1 MTMKKLLLV
10 FLSFHLFYYCLCQ
23 TGRLS
28 EQTGSVKNTS
38 TLSHGVAFELTNA
51 YAEITAYN
59 PTTVRV
65 RVAKQKF
72 SRDFSFAIDNLISDY
87 NFKTVSTD
95 GNKKI
100 LMTDSLKVVVNTQ
113 PFRISFYN
121 LRDEF
126 LSGDDESLGISWW
139 GNQVDCYRKL
149 NTDEKFIGLGEK
161 TGGINRRGQFYRNWN
176 SDIPGYALNQD
187 PLYATIPF
195 FIGIHGHI
203 CYGTFFDNT
212 HQSYFNF
219 GGGAD
224 EELYHFGA
232 DDGEMNYYF
241 FGGSSVA
248 QILKDYTALTG
259 RTPMPPLWSLGYQQC
274 RWGYAN
280 ENELLNIAKTLRD
293 KKLPSDVVYMDITY
307 MDRYKVFT
315 WDPVNFPHPK
325 EMVDQLK
332 KMNFDLVTIIDPGIK
347 IEKGYKAYDE
357 GVAQNHFAK
366 YPDGKLYVGH
376 VWPGRCHF
384 PDFTKPA
391 TRKWWGNNFK
401 TSHVDIGVKG
411 FWNDMNEPAAWGR
424 EFPNLIEFGDASNK
438 TTLYTVKNAYGLLM
452 ARSTYE
458 GTKAL
463 MNGQRP
469 FVLTRASY
477 SGIQKFSAE
486 WTGDNVASDEHMLLG
501 QRLLNSM
508 AVSGIPYVGMDI
520 GGFNGDVSPELYVR
534 WMNLGIYSPLMRQHS
549 TIDSRYH
556 EPWQFGEANTRFL
569 RSLLEQRY
577 KLLPYLYSSFYQA
590 HLSGMPINRM
600 LPVEYTFDDHV
611 YNDKYGNEFLFGDNI
626 LVCPV
631 DSKTLATE
639 VYLPGNAT
647 KWYRVSSGK
656 VYDGGQVQFV
666 SSPLDDLPVF
676 VKESGIVPMQG
687 VVQNT
692 KEKGDGI
699 LYVHVW
705 KGNNSNSFVY
715 YEDDGTTYDY
725 EKSEFYKRIISYL
738 PASGQIIFDAKEGSY
753 SSKFDKVKL
762 VLHNFERIASA
773 TINGSPASVQQQDE
787 ISTVDFSNSNNKIT
801 VELK

>member
-1 MTMKKLLLV
+1 MEKRLLAL
-10 FLSFHLFYYCLCQ
+10 LTLISFYCSFAQ
-23 TGRLS
+23 SGRIS
-28 EQTGSVKNTS
+28 EQIGNVKKFS
-38 TLSHGVAFELTNA
+38 TTSHGASFELSNA
-51 YAEITAYN
+51 YAEITAYS
-59 PTTVRV
+59 PTSIRV
-65 RVAKQKF
+65 RISKQKF
-72 SRDFSFAIDNLISDY
+72 TKDFSYAIDDLSSNY
-87 NFKTVSTD
+87 NFKSVTSE
-95 GNKKI
+95 GNKKLLI
-100 LMTDSLKVVVNTQ
+100 TDSLKIVVNMQ
-113 PFRISFYN
+113 PFRVSFYN
-121 LRDEF
+121 LRNEF
-126 LSGDDESLGISWW
+126 LSGDDESLGVSWW
-139 GNQVDCYRKL
+139 GNEVSCYRKL
-149 NTDEKFIGLGEK
+149 ASDEKFIGLGEK
-161 TGGINRRGQFYRNWN
+161 IGNVNRRGQFFRNWN

-195 FIGIHGHI
+195 FIGIHGNV

-212 HQSYFNF
+212 HHSYFNF

-241 FGGSSVA
+241 FGGSSVP

-274 RWGYAN
+274 RWGYAD
-280 ENELLNIAKTLRD
+280 ENDLLNIAKTLRD

-307 MDRYKVFT
+307 MDHYKVFT

-325 EMVDQLK
+325 ELMDQLK

-357 GVAQNHFAK
+357 GVSQNHFAK

-384 PDFTKPA
+384 PDFTKPD
-391 TRKWWGNNFK
+391 TRKWWGNSFK
-401 TSHVDIGVKG
+401 SSYVDIGVKG

-424 EFPNLIEFGDASNK
+424 EFPNLIEFGDAPNK
-438 TTLYTVKNAYGLLM
+438 ATLYTVKNAYGLLM

-477 SGIQKFSAE
+477 AGIQKFSAQ

-520 GGFNGDVSPELYVR
+520 GGFIGEATPELYLR

-549 TIDSRYH
+549 TIDSRFH
-556 EPWQFGEANTRFL
+556 EPWLFGEANTRTI

-577 KLLPYLYSSFYQA
+577 QLLPYLYSSFYQA
-590 HLSGMPINRM
+590 YISGMPINRM
-600 LPVEYTFDDHV
+600 LPVEYTFDDNV
-611 YNDKYGNEFLFGDNI
+611 YNDKYANEFLFGDNV

-631 DSKTLATE
+631 DSKTSATE
-639 VYLPGNAT
+639 VYLPGNGI
-647 KWYRVSSGK
+647 KWCRVSTGK
-656 VYDGGQVQFV
+656 VYDGGQSHFV
-666 SSPLDDLPVF
+666 ASPLNDLPVF
-676 VKESGIVPMQG
+676 VKESAIIPMQSI
-687 VVQNT
+687 VQNT
-692 KEKGDGI
+692 KEKGDGV
-699 LYVHVW
+699 LYLHVW
-705 KGNNSNSFVY
+705 NGSNNNSFVY
-715 YEDDGTTYDY
+715 YEDDGNTYNY
-725 EKSEFYKRIISYL
+725 EKSEFYKRTISYL
-738 PASGQIIFDAKEGSY
+738 PQSNQIVLEAREGGY
-753 SSKFDKVKL
+753 SSRFDKIKL
-762 VLHNFERIASA
+762 VLHNFEKPV
-773 TINGSPASVQQQDE
+773 TVTVNGTVVAAQQQDGLNT
-787 ISTVDFSNSNNKIT
+787 IDFTNANNKIT
-801 VELK
+801 VQLK

>member
-1 MTMKKLLLV
+1 MKKLLLACLLV
-10 FLSFHLFYYCLCQ
+10 ISFYYPFAQ
-23 TGRLS
+23 SGRIS
-28 EQTGSVKNTS
+28 ETIGNVKRFS
-38 TLSHGVAFELTNA
+38 TTSHGIAMELTNA

-59 PTTVRV
+59 PTTIRV
-65 RVAKQKF
+65 RIGKQKF
-72 SRDFSFAIDNLISDY
+72 GKDFSYAIDDLAAHY
-87 NFKTVSTD
+87 TFKNVSTD

-100 LMTDSLKVVVNTQ
+100 LITDSLKVIVNTQ

-121 LRDEF
+121 LKNEF
-126 LSGDDESLGISWW
+126 LCGDDESLGTSWW
-139 GNQVDCYRKL
+139 GNQVSCYRKL
-149 NTDEKFIGLGEK
+149 TIDEKFIGLGEK
-161 TGGINRRGQFYRNWN
+161 TGGVNRRGQFYRNWN

-195 FIGIHGHI
+195 FIGVHGNV

-212 HQSYFNF
+212 HHSYFNF

-241 FGGSSVA
+241 FGGSSVS
-248 QILKDYTALTG
+248 QILKDYTFLTG

-280 ENELLNIAKTLRD
+280 ENELLSIAKTLRD

-315 WDPVNFPHPK
+315 WDPANFPDPK
-325 EMVDQLK
+325 EMMDQLK

-347 IEKGYKAYDE
+347 IEKGYKTYED

-366 YPDGKLYVGH
+366 YPDGRLYIGH

-384 PDFTKPA
+384 PDFTKNS
-391 TRKWWGNNFK
+391 TRKWWGGNFK
-401 TSHVDIGVKG
+401 SSYVDVGVKG

-438 TTLYTVKNAYGLLM
+438 ATLYTVKNAYGLLM

-477 SGIQKFSAE
+477 AGIQKFSAQ
-486 WTGDNVASDEHMLLG
+486 WTGDNVATDEHMLLG
-501 QRLLNSM
+501 QRLINSM

-520 GGFNGDVSPELYVR
+520 GGFIGEASPELYIR
-534 WMNLGIYSPLMRQHS
+534 WMNLGIFAPLMRQHS
-549 TIDSRYH
+549 TIDSRFH
-556 EPWQFGEANTRFL
+556 EPWLFGEANTRII
-569 RSLLEQRY
+569 RGLLEQRY
-577 KLLPYLYSSFYQA
+577 QLLPYLYSSFYQA
-590 HLSGMPINRM
+590 HINGLPINRM
-600 LPVEYTFDDHV
+600 LPVEYTFDNNV
-611 YNDKYGNEFLFGDNI
+611 YNDKYANEFLFGDNI

-631 DSKTLATE
+631 DSKTSAAE
-639 VYLPGNAT
+639 VYLPGHGI
-647 KWYRVSSGK
+647 KWYRVSTGK
-656 VYDGGQVQFV
+656 VYEGGQSQFV
-666 SSPLDDLPVF
+666 PSPLNDLPVF
-676 VKESGIVPMQG
+676 VKESAIVPMQG
-687 VVQNT
+687 VVQST
-692 KEKGDGI
+692 KDKGDGI

-705 KGNNSNSFVY
+705 KGNNNNNFVY
-715 YEDDGTTYDY
+715 YEDDGTTYNY
-725 EKSEFYKRIISYL
+725 EKSEFYKRTISYS
-738 PASGQIIFDAKEGSY
+738 PNKDQIVLEAKEGNY
-753 SSKFDKVKL
+753 SSRFDKVKM
-762 VLHNFERIASA
+762 VLHNFEKPVSV
-773 TINGSPASVQQQDE
+773 TVNGTAVAAQQQDGLNT
-787 ISTVDFSNSNNKIT
+787 IDFTNTNNKIT
-801 VELK
+801 VQLK